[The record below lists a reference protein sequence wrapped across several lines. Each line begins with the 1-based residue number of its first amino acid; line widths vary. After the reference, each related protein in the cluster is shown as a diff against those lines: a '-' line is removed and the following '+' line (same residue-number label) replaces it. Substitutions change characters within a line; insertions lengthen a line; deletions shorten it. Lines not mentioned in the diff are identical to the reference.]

1 MINFRLFTED
11 KYSKYAELLQ
21 KKASIVQSFKQGTN
35 AKIITKA
42 MIKVNNEIKAIEKDI
57 SI

>member
-1 MINFRLFTED
+1 VINFSLFTED

-21 KKASIVQSFKQGTN
+21 KKAAIVQSFKQGTN
-35 AKIITKA
+35 AKIIVKA
-42 MIKVNNEIKAIEKDI
+42 MTRVNKEIKALEKDI